1 VMESHHGH
9 PISQPSTGAARTRA
23 RIPGSGSTRAPRGT
37 ILTVDDDPDA
47 LTLLRLL
54 LRSEGFEVLAALSGP
69 AALQCVRQRK
79 PDLVI
84 TDFTMPG
91 MTGRE
96 LCRHLRESSETWDIP
111 IVVHTGET
119 VPLTDPLYDRAF
131 RKPTDFN
138 ALLSTVHRLLSAA
151 RSKELRSG

>member
-1 VMESHHGH
+1 MESQHNHA
-9 PISQPSTGAARTRA
+9 IAQPSTGAVRRRA
-23 RIPGSGSTRAPRGT
+23 RSQGSNSTTPSRGT

-54 LRSEGFEVLAALSGP
+54 LRSEGFEVLAATSGP
-69 AALQCVRQRK
+69 AALQCMRQRM
-79 PDLVI
+79 PDLII

-96 LCRHLRESSETWDIP
+96 LCRHLRESSETRGIP
-111 IVVHTGET
+111 IVVHTAES

-138 ALLSTVHRLLSAA
+138 ALLSTVHRLLAA
-151 RSKELRSG
+151 TRSES